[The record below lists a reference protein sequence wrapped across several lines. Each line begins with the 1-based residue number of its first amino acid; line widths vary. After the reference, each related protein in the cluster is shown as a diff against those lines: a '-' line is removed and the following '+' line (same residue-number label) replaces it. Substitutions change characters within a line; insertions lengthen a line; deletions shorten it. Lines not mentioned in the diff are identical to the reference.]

1 MRAKWAECAGRII
14 EAGERPK
21 FEDFL
26 KLVKARAKLVNNEF
40 GEDLAASSSR
50 EKKRN
55 GEKVEKPLSNLTSM
69 TTKVE
74 LDQKANQNGKTSG
87 AN

>member
-1 MRAKWAECAGRII
+1 M
-14 EAGERPK
+14 
-21 FEDFL
+21 
-26 KLVKARAKLVNNEF
+26 NNEF

-55 GEKVEKPLSNLTSM
+55 GEKVEKPLSKLTSM